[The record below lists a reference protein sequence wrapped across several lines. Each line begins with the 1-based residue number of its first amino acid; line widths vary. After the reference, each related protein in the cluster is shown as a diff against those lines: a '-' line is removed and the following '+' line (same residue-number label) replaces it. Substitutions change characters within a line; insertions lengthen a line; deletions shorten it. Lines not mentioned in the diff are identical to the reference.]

1 MRQYK
6 SGSYK
11 AERNSSLLKGLPH
24 KKHNILIRE
33 KEILIISAY
42 QCLFFYRRN
51 RLLRNMQNIEE

>member
-24 KKHNILIRE
+24 EKHNILIHE

-42 QCLFFYRRN
+42 QCLFLFNRRN
-51 RLLRNMQNIEE
+51 RLLSNM